1 MNSLLRIFTPA
12 SGLLGQ
18 GARYALAGAFVGLVY
33 LLTTTF
39 LAVVVGLPFRVAL
52 TIGFTLQLAVHFRLQ
67 RAFVWMHEEQFALP
81 VRNQARRYLAV
92 AAAQF
97 TITAASTSLLPSLLD
112 LSTEVVYL
120 LTVGVLTIFNFL
132 FFRNKVFHP
141 EPTDEVLG

>member
-1 MNSLLRIFTPA
+1 MNSSNRLFTPS

-18 GARYALAGAFVGLVY
+18 GTRYALVGAFVGLVY
-33 LLTTTF
+33 LLTTTL

-67 RAFVWMHEEQFALP
+67 RAFVWMHDEQFALP
-81 VRNQARRYLAV
+81 VRHQALRYLAV

-97 TITAASTSLLPSLLD
+97 AITAATTSLLPSVLGI
-112 LSTEVVYL
+112 STETVYL

-132 FFRNKVFHP
+132 FFRNLVFHP
-141 EPTDEVLG
+141 EPAGRTS